1 MQASH
6 PLPRA
11 LARPCR
17 LLACLAAA
25 ALLSACAGSSLPV
38 SDMAR
43 PQAASAATRAAQ
55 QAALAQQ
62 PQDDA
67 QAMEDAQRGLI
78 ASADALVALCRHGDG
93 RGGGFGG
100 IRLGPGRGAE
110 CRSGTEG

>member
-38 SDMAR
+38 SDKIG
-43 PQAASAATRAAQ
+43 RAH
-55 QAALAQQ
+55 
-62 PQDDA
+62 
-67 QAMEDAQRGLI
+67 
-78 ASADALVALCRHGDG
+78 V
-93 RGGGFGG
+93 
-100 IRLGPGRGAE
+100 
-110 CRSGTEG
+110 